1 MPQGDESDLLRAAG
15 IDPETLAGL
24 DDQGGQAE
32 DIARELAAA
41 RARVAAVP
49 AATIVANHVM
59 GLYELAAI
67 HLGQETPDF
76 TEATVAIDAM
86 AAVLDRLPGRLGDEE
101 DTLRHALSQL
111 RLAFVSLKGR
121 IDSPLDDD

>member
-1 MPQGDESDLLRAAG
+1 MSAGDESDLLRAAG
-15 IDPETLAGL
+15 IDPDTLMAL
-24 DDQGGQAE
+24 DDDGGQAE
-32 DIARELAAA
+32 EIAREVAAA
-41 RARVAAVP
+41 RDRVAAVP

-67 HLGQETPDF
+67 HLGRETPNF

-101 DTLRHALSQL
+101 DTLRQALSQL

-121 IDSPLDDD
+121 VAPDAD

>member
-1 MPQGDESDLLRAAG
+1 
-15 IDPETLAGL
+15 
-24 DDQGGQAE
+24 
-32 DIARELAAA
+32 
-41 RARVAAVP
+41 
-49 AATIVANHVM
+49 M

-67 HLGQETPDF
+67 HLGRETPNF

-101 DTLRHALSQL
+101 DTLRQALSQL

-121 IDSPLDDD
+121 VAPDAD